1 MKKLRYIFGFSIIIF
16 VLTSIHLWYQYVAF
30 SSDKI
35 PSKWGTVIEGTSQ
48 PITYLPYLSMSKSDK
63 WYQHLL
69 YKGCIMMWS
78 GNQLTGDVCTVT
90 TKDNK
95 SYNLT
100 LNPGLTW
107 SDGTNLTVN
116 DVFFTYYDIVK
127 SNQWWLSFLD
137 SYSKLEISQND
148 DGSIDVVFPRES
160 VDNQL
165 FFLNPIL
172 PAHHL
177 TNQTLQYYQSQFAAN
192 PITSACATLKPQT
205 TDKDSIIFDMTNCS
219 EYMPQILQIKQFT
232 DNTWLQS
239 YIQSNPNVI
248 DYVIDGQ
255 DDSLTQHGVKS
266 SQAIISYFHVNT
278 ISDSTRRNI
287 ALLFNYALNLEDSQ
301 IPWLIAYDGMFNVR
315 WAVDRNTIRRNLGI
329 LKQAEVITWTWSI
342 GTWSS
347 TTWSTADN
355 KKAVDK
361 DDDIPLLTKNMLAYG
376 TNKYKTSYLPAQWSQ
391 FTISF
396 KFDQTYDKIAISAN
410 GPYKYF
416 PASYNSS
423 TKTADY
429 NLSTA
434 FNNLVVGKNTYT
446 IRWYKWDQAVTLL
459 TLTLYYDKKPSN
471 IETSNT
477 TTQVVT
483 NLDGT
488 RTIRIIY
495 IENPV
500 TSAFIAKLKTAL
512 TWNNMSENFIF
523 TPINTLAQLE
533 DIISSKAYEVIIR
546 PMDLGIRNDLSI
558 LVHDDPMINN
568 AQYKNQTLKNYLA
581 DLNQSSAKTQQKL
594 VSAIQDIYR
603 KDMPFMILGNTIEFV
618 ETSPSITRTP
628 DQSTTLTTVRDQLL
642 NHIRP
647 VYSLNINQ
655 SLLRDPTHLVK
666 FLIGSHAR

>member
-63 WYQHLL
+63 RYQHLL
-69 YKGCIMMWS
+69 YRGCIMMWS

-90 TKDNK
+90 SKDNK

-100 LNPGLTW
+100 LNPGLMW
-107 SDGTNLTVN
+107 SDGTSLTIN

-127 SNQWWLSFLD
+127 SNQWWLPFLD
-137 SYSKLEISQND
+137 SYSKLEINQND
-148 DGSIDVVFPRES
+148 DGSITVIFPRES

-177 TNQTLQYYQSQFAAN
+177 TSQSLQYYQTQFAAN
-192 PITSACATLKPQT
+192 PITSSCATLRPQT
-205 TDKDSIIFDMTNCS
+205 TDKDSIIFDLTNCRN
-219 EYMPQILQIKQFT
+219 YMPQILQVKQFA
-232 DNTWLQS
+232 DNTWLQL
-239 YIQSNPNVI
+239 YLQSNPGVI
-248 DYVIDGQ
+248 DYVIDG
-255 DDSLTQHGVKS
+255 DGDTLTKHNVKS
-266 SQAIISYFHVNT
+266 SEAIISYFHVNT
-278 ISDSTRRNI
+278 ISDSTRRNL

-301 IPWLIAYDGMFNVR
+301 IDGLIAYDGMFNVR
-315 WAVDRNTIRRNLGI
+315 WAVDWNTIRRNLWI
-329 LKQAEVITWTWSI
+329 LKQEVVTNTSGAVASWT
-342 GTWSS
+342 TNE
-347 TTWSTADN
+347 TTTNEQA
-355 KKAVDK
+355 
-361 DDDIPLLTKNMLAYG
+361 IPLLTKNVLAYG
-376 TNKYKTSYLPAQWSQ
+376 TNKYKTLYLPAQSSQ

-396 KFDQTYDKIAISAN
+396 KFDQAYDKVAISAN
-410 GPYKYF
+410 GPYRYF
-416 PASYNSS
+416 PESYNST
-423 TKTADY
+423 TKSADY
-429 NLSTA
+429 NLSTS

-446 IRWYKWDQAVTLL
+446 VWWYKWDQAITLL
-459 TLTLYYDKKPSN
+459 TITLYYDTKPST
-471 IETSNT
+471 IDASTSS
-477 TTQVVT
+477 TQVAT

-488 RTIRIIY
+488 RTIRIVY
-495 IENPV
+495 FDHPV
-500 TSAFIAKLKTAL
+500 INAFIAKLKTAL
-512 TWNNMSENFIF
+512 LWNEISDNVIF
-523 TPINTLAQLE
+523 TSVTTVTQLE
-533 DIISSKAYEVIIR
+533 DIVSSQAYEVVIR
-546 PMDLGIRNDLSI
+546 PIDLGARNDLSI

-603 KDMPFMILGNTIEFV
+603 KDMPFMILWNTIEFV
-618 ETSPSITRTP
+618 QTASTIDWTP
-628 DQSTTLTTVRDQLL
+628 DEYTTPVTARDQLL

-655 SLLRDPTHLVK
+655 SLLRDPTHLIK
-666 FLIGSHAR
+666 FLIGSHVR